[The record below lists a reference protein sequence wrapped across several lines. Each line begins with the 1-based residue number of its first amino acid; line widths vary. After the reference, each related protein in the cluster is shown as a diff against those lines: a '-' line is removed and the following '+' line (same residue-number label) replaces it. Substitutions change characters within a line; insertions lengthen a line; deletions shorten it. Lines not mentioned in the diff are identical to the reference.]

1 MSILSFTPSSVES
14 LDELVKNRRKRE
26 RRERRALERLKKNEA
41 SVHGNE
47 MVKQFR
53 EFEEAES
60 YLNYRFNTKTV
71 KETIINN
78 SNKEKIIKS
87 GLSDII
93 QKGILYPSLK
103 ISTFKRVQSKIFK
116 SLSQT
121 QKKTHHR
128 YIKALSIM
136 VFGDSFLVEDWKN
149 MFLLFFLARQ
159 GKIRFQH
166 LLLSKTTYR
175 VWKIDDNEESKKWL
189 SKQHEEIEQP
199 ENVETDGNVIYKT
212 NDKEEINKEETDGN
226 K

>member
-136 VFGDSFLVEDWKN
+136 VFGDSFLV
-149 MFLLFFLARQ
+149 L
-159 GKIRFQH
+159 
-166 LLLSKTTYR
+166 
-175 VWKIDDNEESKKWL
+175 
-189 SKQHEEIEQP
+189 
-199 ENVETDGNVIYKT
+199 
-212 NDKEEINKEETDGN
+212 
-226 K
+226 

>member
-53 EFEEAES
+53 EFEEAQS
-60 YLNYRFNTKTV
+60 FLNYKFNTKGM
-71 KETIINN
+71 KEEFINN
-78 SNKEKIIKS
+78 SNKEKIIYS

-175 VWKIDDNEESKKWL
+175 VWKVEDNGESVKWL

>member
-93 QKGILYPSLK
+93 QKGILYPGIKNYSLSK
-103 ISTFKRVQSKIFK
+103 VQNRIFK

-149 MFLLFFLARQ
+149 MFLLLFLARQ
-159 GKIRFQH
+159 RKIRFQH

-175 VWKIDDNEESKKWL
+175 VWKIEDNEESKQWL
-189 SKQHEEIEQP
+189 SKQHEEMMQP
-199 ENVETDGNVIYKT
+199 KNVETDGNVIYKT

>member
-41 SVHGNE
+41 DIHGNE

-53 EFEEAES
+53 EFEEAQS
-60 YLNYRFNTKTV
+60 FLNYKFNTKGM
-71 KETIINN
+71 KEEFINN
-78 SNKEKIIKS
+78 SNKEKIIYS

-93 QKGILYPSLK
+93 QKDILYPAIKNYSLGK
-103 ISTFKRVQSKIFK
+103 VQNRIFK
-116 SLSQT
+116 SLSHR
-121 QKKTHHR
+121 QKKTHYN

-136 VFGDSFLVEDWKN
+136 VYGDSFLVEDWKN

-175 VWKIDDNEESKKWL
+175 VWKVEDNGESVKWL

>member
-175 VWKIDDNEESKKWL
+175 VWKIDDNEESVKWL